1 MIFRKTIDLV
11 DPEDS
16 ARLFQCNGIVF
27 YNACFYIRTYAHIHC
42 IELVNFK
49 IIWSFRCN
57 ASINTYFP
65 LFAKDNVLVYN
76 GYEVK
81 NSSSPQADAAYIA
94 EFGSG
99 QMPKTTV
106 PIKGLCLETQ
116 KEIWSIYVGWGVNS
130 HNAGFISDGNDLLIT
145 SIKDK
150 TSFLNK
156 VDIQTGKLIELGS
169 MIFINRSG
177 NDQDDK
183 LSAILKSGYLY
194 FANNTTG
201 LNRIEINSPLTK
213 EENLLA
219 CSPDRFVKIEDK
231 IYFFS
236 RGELGLSIIEKSQP
250 RLYSIDTESDKMDDG
265 LRIGEP
271 IKPNCIALIDF
282 KGRLLCMTGSESKG
296 LFCYDAVT
304 GLLLWKLGEGD
315 WNVQCILNTPI
326 GIVVKKLGGI
336 EILLLNPITGETIQT
351 EFLEQ
356 DQTAMSKI
364 KYVNDTLFIPH
375 SKGLGVYKY

>member
-1 MIFRKTIDLV
+1 MIFRKIIDLI

-16 ARLFQCNGIVF
+16 ARHFECNGIIF
-27 YNACFYIRTYAHIHC
+27 YNGYFYIRTYAHIHC
-42 IELVNFK
+42 IEPVNFK
-49 IIWSFRCN
+49 IIWSFKCK
-57 ASINTYFP
+57 ASINTYFS

-81 NSSSPQADAAYIA
+81 NITNPRADAGYIA
-94 EFGSG
+94 EFGSD

-116 KEIWSIYVGWGVNS
+116 KELWSIDVGWGVNS
-130 HNAGFISDGNDLLIT
+130 HNAGFISEGNDLFII

-150 TSFLNK
+150 ISFLNK
-156 VDIQTGKLIELGS
+156 VEVQTGKLTELGS

-183 LSAILKSGYLY
+183 FSAILKSGYLY

-201 LNRIEINSPLTK
+201 LNRIKINSPLTK

-236 RGELGLSIIEKSQP
+236 RGELGLSIIENSQP
-250 RLYSIDTESDKMDDG
+250 RLYSIDTESGKIDDG
-265 LRIGEP
+265 LSIGEP
-271 IKPNCIALIDF
+271 IKPNCIALINF
-282 KGRLLCMTGSESKG
+282 KGRLLCITGPESKG
-296 LFCYDAVT
+296 LFCYDADT
-304 GLLLWKLGEGD
+304 GLMLWKLGEGD
-315 WNVQCILNTPI
+315 WNVHCILNTPI
-326 GIVVKKLGGI
+326 GIVVKISGSI
-336 EILLLNPITGETIQT
+336 ELVLLNPITGETIQT

-356 DQTAMSKI
+356 SQRAMTKI